1 MDGKELAAQLR
12 VEIAVEAAEL
22 GDVCL
27 ATILVGDDPA
37 SHVYIDAKHKAAHD
51 ANIETRDFRLPAD
64 TSEGDVLAAVAEVN
78 ADDAVDGLLVQL
90 PLPDQVDEVRV
101 THAVAAI
108 KDVDGFHPVNAGHL
122 YLGAPLHVPATA
134 AGAIE
139 LLKAYDV
146 PVTGQ
151 EAVVIGR
158 SEIVGRPT
166 AMLLLQESATVTMCH
181 SRTADLAAH
190 VRQADIVVAA
200 VGVQGLVKP
209 DWVKP
214 GAALIDVGVT
224 RTDEGIRGDIDPAC
238 GEVAGFL
245 TPMPGGTGPMTIAML
260 LAGAV
265 KAARFRR
272 GLLAFPGA

>member
-1 MDGKELAAQLR
+1 MDGKALAARLR
-12 VEIAVEAAEL
+12 AETAREAVEL
-22 GDVCL
+22 GGVRL
-27 ATILVGDDPA
+27 ATVLVGDDPA

-51 ANIETRDFRLPAD
+51 AGIETRDLRLAAD
-64 TSEGDVLAAVAEVN
+64 TSEDDVLAAVAELN
-78 ADDAVDGLLVQL
+78 ADPDVDGLLVQL
-90 PLPDQVDEVRV
+90 PLPPHVDEVRV
-101 THAVAAI
+101 THAVAPI

-122 YLGAPLHVPATA
+122 YLGTPLHVPATA
-134 AGAIE
+134 AGCLE
-139 LLKAYDV
+139 LLHAYDV
-146 PVTGQ
+146 PVTGR

-181 SRTADLAAH
+181 SRTADLAGH

-200 VGVQGLVKP
+200 VGVPGLVQP
-209 DWVKP
+209 GWVKP
-214 GAALIDVGVT
+214 GAALLDVGLT
-224 RTDEGIRGDIDPAC
+224 RTEEGIRGDIDPAC
-238 GEVAGFL
+238 AEAAGFL

-272 GLLAFPGA
+272 GLLAFPGV